1 MFSWMSALT
10 LPLSTATQ
18 PSWPRTVDPSMTT
31 LLLFGDC
38 EARRAPA
45 GSAASTPIDAHIP
58 YG

>member
-1 MFSWMSALT
+1 MSALT

>member
-1 MFSWMSALT
+1 MFLDECTDA
-10 LPLSTATQ
+10 STVHGHAAVLA
-18 PSWPRTVDPSMTT
+18 PHGRPVNDHVAAV
-31 LLLFGDC
+31 GDC